1 MTENTSLQVL
11 GTGLTGL
18 VASKVTELLNNG
30 YEFENID
37 VNHPTQPT
45 DITNFDQV
53 LQRVSSSP
61 AQILIHFAAY
71 TDVGKSW
78 EQRDD
83 KTGPAYMVNVVGTQN
98 LVKAVEQTGKHL
110 IHISTAY
117 IFDGEK
123 EEPYTEEDAMHP
135 IEWYGQTKAW
145 AEEAVQSS
153 SASWTIL
160 RIDQPFRSDF
170 FPRLDVIHRIIDG
183 LQKGTLP
190 PQFTNHWV
198 GPTFIDDFAQVIKW
212 AVDTKTTGVFHASS
226 GEKWTDYDLALAVQQ
241 QFQLPGEIGKGD
253 LNEYLQKSNR
263 PYQRNTSMSTEKLR
277 AQLPNP
283 QVSVR
288 EAIGRVQLSADANQ

>member
-1 MTENTSLQVL
+1 MTENTPLQVL

-18 VASKVTELLNNG
+18 VASKVTELLNTG
-30 YEFENID
+30 YTFENID

-53 LQRVSSSP
+53 LQRISSSP

-145 AEEAVQSS
+145 AEEA
-153 SASWTIL
+153 
-160 RIDQPFRSDF
+160 
-170 FPRLDVIHRIIDG
+170 
-183 LQKGTLP
+183 
-190 PQFTNHWV
+190 
-198 GPTFIDDFAQVIKW
+198 
-212 AVDTKTTGVFHASS
+212 
-226 GEKWTDYDLALAVQQ
+226 
-241 QFQLPGEIGKGD
+241 
-253 LNEYLQKSNR
+253 
-263 PYQRNTSMSTEKLR
+263 
-277 AQLPNP
+277 
-283 QVSVR
+283 
-288 EAIGRVQLSADANQ
+288 